1 MLGELPFSNISTP
14 SLTRSVSCPCYAS
27 NTKVRSIPY
36 VDRLHSM
43 LTELALILNVQMT
56 NRLAL
61 LVADSVYII
70 YLADGVSKRRRADA
84 CNGAQ
89 YKQPARRPVSTE
101 LTTLDSKIS
110 ITPSMPG
117 GEQ

>member
-1 MLGELPFSNISTP
+1 
-14 SLTRSVSCPCYAS
+14 
-27 NTKVRSIPY
+27 
-36 VDRLHSM
+36 M

-61 LVADSVYII
+61 LVADPVYII
-70 YLADGVSKRRRADA
+70 YLADGVSKRRRAEA

>member
-1 MLGELPFSNISTP
+1 MLQ
-14 SLTRSVSCPCYAS
+14 
-27 NTKVRSIPY
+27 
-36 VDRLHSM
+36 
-43 LTELALILNVQMT
+43 ELALILNVQMA

-61 LVADSVYII
+61 RFADSVYII
-70 YLADGVSKRRRADA
+70 YRADGVSKRRRADA
-84 CNGAQ
+84 WNGAQ

>member
-43 LTELALILNVQMT
+43 MKEPALQMA